1 MPSVECNENG
11 NPCARTQWAWQWGAG
26 SANNCCQTVFHEKCA
41 HCIGPVG
48 VAEGRGGKCIGNCVV
63 YARLLRLSSSATVN
77 VAVAVAVAVVAGLD
91 MPLVAMHANKI

>member
-11 NPCARTQWAWQWGAG
+11 NPSARTQWAWQWGAG

-41 HCIGPVG
+41 HCIGRLGVG
-48 VAEGRGGKCIGNCVV
+48 VGGECIGNCVV
-63 YARLLRLSSSATVN
+63 YARLLRLSSSATV
-77 VAVAVAVAVVAGLD
+77 AVVVAVVGLD